1 HKWMIRSSTQKLH
14 YFPHGPLASILSAA
28 VIALHLTGCASYGY
42 DVESE
47 IINIGPSYPPTEA
60 LELSFGE
67 YDGAKTYQQLA
78 FIRILGNE
86 RSDTAELVEELKREA
101 KVLGADAVINIQT
114 ANKERTQ
121 RIFTLLDIVPSD
133 DDSSKEKKENNKYE
147 ALVLEGVAIKYQ
159 EE

>member
-1 HKWMIRSSTQKLH
+1 MKL
-14 YFPHGPLASILSAA
+14 GNILSAA
-28 VIALHLTGCASYGY
+28 VIALHLTGCASHGY

-47 IINIGPSYPPTEA
+47 IVTIGPSYPPTET

-67 YDGAKTYQQLA
+67 YDGAKKYQQLA

-101 KVLGADAVINIQT
+101 KVIGADAVINIQT

-121 RIFTLLDIVPSD
+121 RMSSPLDIVLSD
-133 DDSSKEKKENNKYE
+133 DYGSKEKKEDYKYE
-147 ALVLEGVAIKYQ
+147 ALVLEGIAIKYQ